1 MASIALLPALAFVCG
16 AGSGLWW
23 DPLPEARSWLL
34 LLLAAASGT
43 WCVARLQSFTL
54 PILLCGF
61 FLAAATVAADAR
73 DRELHTSLRAL
84 LDRHVGSFAI
94 EDPAP
99 GARHDP
105 LAVRA
110 VLVEDGA
117 AQDDFTLVRTFVTA
131 VRFGGQWHPAS
142 GGVTF
147 TVGGSP
153 SLEQIVEWRAGR
165 TMETFATFRRP
176 SRYLNDGVADF
187 ERQLALDGTTLFG
200 SIKSGRLVE
209 VRSLGSSM
217 QEIAGGVRLH
227 VRRSIERWVAPHSRV
242 SAAIATAVLIGDR
255 TALPDEVRLR
265 LQAAGTYHVIA
276 ISGGNIGILAALV
289 LGALLV
295 CGVTGRVAAL
305 ATLVALVAY
314 AQIVNGGASVWRATL
329 MAVLFFGARL
339 LDHRT
344 PAWNAVAMAGA
355 AALCARPLDV
365 RDVGFMLTFGATAAL
380 LEAGRR
386 TTWLSSHSRA
396 VRWVIASLVASVA
409 VEAALMPVNAWAFSR
424 VTSAGL
430 VLNLVAVPVMGLV
443 QVCAMCVSVLS
454 GVEFIARPAGWIGHL
469 AAVVLVDSARLV
481 EAVPSLTMRVPPPPV
496 LLVLTYYVALGAA
509 LWMRGLPRLG
519 SVVVAGAAAAGLVS
533 GQPAGWL
540 APVRD
545 ARSLRVT
552 AFDVGQADATLL
564 EFPNRSTLLVD
575 AGGVP
580 FGSTAF
586 DVGSRVLSP
595 ALWARGLRRLDTL
608 VLTHGDPDHIGGAP
622 AIVDDFGPS
631 EVWEGIPVAHHRG
644 LQALLAQARE
654 AHARVEEKFARDAV
668 TIGGARIR
676 VLHPS
681 TPDWER
687 QRVRNDDSVVLEVRY
702 GDVAILLLGDVGA
715 ATERAILPQLTPAR
729 LRILKVGHHGSRT
742 STSQE
747 LVDAWR
753 PQIAV
758 ISCGRGNTFG
768 HPAPEVLRRLESI
781 GAAIYRTDLDGQI
794 TIDTNGEEVRVKTY
808 VKERNARNGRL
819 RPR

>member
-1 MASIALLPALAFVCG
+1 MASVALLPALALVCG
-16 AGSGLWW
+16 AASGLWL
-23 DPLPEARSWLL
+23 DPLPEARASLL

-43 WCVARLQSFTL
+43 WCVARLHFFTV

-61 FLAAATVAADAR
+61 FLAAATVATDAR
-73 DRELHTSLRAL
+73 DRALHTSLRAL
-84 LDRHVGSFAI
+84 LDFHVGSFAI
-94 EDPAP
+94 EDPEP
-99 GARHDP
+99 SVRHDP
-105 LAVRA
+105 LAIRA
-110 VLVEDGA
+110 LLVEDGA
-117 AQDDFTLVRTFVTA
+117 AQDDFTILRALVVA
-131 VRFGGQWHPAS
+131 ARFGGEWQPAN

-147 TVGGSP
+147 TVGGRP
-153 SLEQIVEWRAGR
+153 SLEQILEWRAGR
-165 TMETFATFRRP
+165 TIEAFATFRRP
-176 SRYLNDGVADF
+176 TRYLNDGVPDF

-200 SIKSGRLVE
+200 SIKSGQLVE
-209 VRSLGSSM
+209 IASTGSFL
-217 QEIAGGVRLH
+217 QEIAGGLRVH
-227 VRRSIERWVAPHSRV
+227 VRRSIERWVAPHSSV

-289 LGALLV
+289 LGVLLV
-295 CGVTGRVAAL
+295 CGVTGRSAAL
-305 ATLVALVAY
+305 ATVAVLVAY
-314 AQIVNGGASVWRATL
+314 AQIVNGGPSVWRATF
-329 MAVLFFGARL
+329 MAVLYFGARL

-344 PAWNAVAMAGA
+344 PAWNAVALAGA
-355 AALCARPLDV
+355 VALCARPLDV

-386 TTWLSSHSRA
+386 TTGLSARSRA
-396 VRWVIASLVASVA
+396 VRWVAASLAASVA
-409 VEAALMPVNAWAFSR
+409 VEAALLPVNAWAFSR

-430 VLNLVAVPVMGLV
+430 LLNLVAVPMMGLV
-443 QVCAMCVSVLS
+443 QICGICVSVLS

-469 AAVVLVDSARLV
+469 AAVALVDSARLV

-509 LWMRGLPRLG
+509 LWTQGLSRLG

-540 APVRD
+540 TPIPD
-545 ARSLRVT
+545 LRSLRVT
-552 AFDVGQADATLL
+552 AFDVGQGDATLL

-580 FGSTAF
+580 FGGTAF

-608 VLTHGDPDHIGGAP
+608 LLTHGDPDHIGGAP
-622 AIVDDFGPS
+622 AMVDDFAPS
-631 EVWEGIPVAHHRG
+631 EVWQGIPVLHHRR
-644 LQALLAQARE
+644 LQALLTQARE
-654 AHARVEEKFARDAV
+654 ANARVEAKFAGDEL
-668 TIGGARIR
+668 TIDGVRIR

-681 TPDWER
+681 PPDWER
-687 QRVRNDDSVVLEVRY
+687 QRVRNDDSVALEIRY
-702 GDVAILLLGDVGA
+702 GDVAIVLLGDVGA

-729 LRILKVGHHGSRT
+729 VRILKVAHHGSRT

-753 PQIAV
+753 PQMAI

-781 GAAIYRTDLDGQI
+781 GAAIYRTDRDGQI
-794 TIDTNGEEVRVKTY
+794 TIDTNGTNVQVRTY
-808 VKERNARNGRL
+808 VGGT
-819 RPR
+819 

>member
-1 MASIALLPALAFVCG
+1 MTGHFTRRFVPSWIANC
-16 AGSGLWW
+16 
-23 DPLPEARSWLL
+23 
-34 LLLAAASGT
+34 
-43 WCVARLQSFTL
+43 
-54 PILLCGF
+54 
-61 FLAAATVAADAR
+61 
-73 DRELHTSLRAL
+73 
-84 LDRHVGSFAI
+84 GSFAI
-94 EDPAP
+94 DDPEPAV
-99 GARHDP
+99 RHDP
-105 LAVRA
+105 LAIRA
-110 VLVEDGA
+110 LLVEDGA
-117 AQDDFTLVRTFVTA
+117 SQDDFAILRALVVA
-131 VRFGGQWHPAS
+131 VRVGGEWQPTR

-147 TVGGSP
+147 SVGGRP
-153 SLEQIVEWRAGR
+153 SLDQIVQWRAGR
-165 TMETFATFRRP
+165 TIETFATFRRP
-176 SRYLNDGVADF
+176 SRYLNEGVPDF

-209 VRSLGSSM
+209 VTSAGGAI
-217 QEIAGGVRLH
+217 QEIAGEARLH
-227 VRRSIERWVAPHSRV
+227 VRRSIERWVAPHNNV
-242 SAAIATAVLIGDR
+242 SAAIVTAVLIGDR

-295 CGVTGRVAAL
+295 CGVTGRSAAL
-305 ATLVALVAY
+305 ATLVVLVVY
-314 AQIVNGGASVWRATL
+314 AQIVNGGPSVWRATF
-329 MAVLFFGARL
+329 MAVLYFGARL

-344 PAWNAVAMAGA
+344 PAWNTVAIAGA
-355 AALCARPLDV
+355 VALCARPLDV

-386 TTWLSSHSRA
+386 TTGLSPRSRA
-396 VRWVIASLVASVA
+396 GRWVIASLVASVA
-409 VEAALMPVNAWAFSR
+409 VEAALLPVNAWAFSR

-443 QVCAMCVSVLS
+443 QICGICVSVLS

-469 AAVVLVDSARLV
+469 AAVALVDSARLV

-496 LLVLTYYVALGAA
+496 PLVLTYYAALGAA

-540 APVRD
+540 TSVPD
-545 ARSLRVT
+545 SRSLRVT

-564 EFPNRSTLLVD
+564 EFPNRSKFLVD

-580 FGSTAF
+580 FGSTGF

-622 AIVDDFGPS
+622 AIVDDFAPS
-631 EVWEGIPVAHHRG
+631 EVWEGIPVPHHRG
-644 LQALLAQARE
+644 LQVLLTQARE
-654 AHARVEEKFARDAV
+654 ANARIEGKFAGDEF

-681 TPDWER
+681 LPDWER

-702 GDVAILLLGDVGA
+702 DDVAIVLLGDVGA
-715 ATERAILPQLTPAR
+715 ATERAILPLMTPAR
-729 LRILKVGHHGSRT
+729 LRILKVAHHGSRT

-747 LVDAWR
+747 LIDGWR

-794 TIDTNGEEVRVKTY
+794 TIDTDGMHVRVSTY
-808 VKERNARNGRL
+808 VGEQK
-819 RPR
+819 